1 MNEES
6 KSPFVQLSL
15 TWDQWLGHCII
26 KTLSLR
32 QCIDT
37 VCTAMDYCCSVM
49 YINKIYVLFYLCLY
63 LNIAAETKNDT
74 CHNSVIGFECL
85 QWLFHR
91 QVIICLILDT
101 LGAHGGADLN
111 RQK

>member
-1 MNEES
+1 MT
-6 KSPFVQLSL
+6 Q
-15 TWDQWLGHCII
+15 
-26 KTLSLR
+26 R
-32 QCIDT
+32 Q
-37 VCTAMDYCCSVM
+37 
-49 YINKIYVLFYLCLY
+49 
-63 LNIAAETKNDT
+63 